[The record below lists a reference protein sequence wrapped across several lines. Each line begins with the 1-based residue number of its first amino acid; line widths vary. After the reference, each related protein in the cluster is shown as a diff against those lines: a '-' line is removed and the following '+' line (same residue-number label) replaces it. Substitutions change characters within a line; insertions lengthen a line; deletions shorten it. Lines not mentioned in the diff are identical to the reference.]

1 MGRWSG
7 NKAKFVRK
15 FAGVRAEEDRGV
27 KAYAEAVKAS
37 TFPDVKAES
46 YEMEEAE
53 WGRFLDMEGEVGW
66 ETEVRAKKEELKLDD
81 INDRSLL

>member
-7 NKAKFVRK
+7 NKAKFVRR

-37 TFPDVKAES
+37 TFPEVSTES
-46 YEMEEAE
+46 YEMDEAE
-53 WGRFLDMEGEVGW
+53 WGKFLYMEGEVEE
-66 ETEVRAKKEELKLDD
+66 ETELRVK
-81 INDRSLL
+81 